1 MRVLT
6 AIPFIVAALLASLS
20 ARADEKSVP
29 EKPLAEKY
37 LLEGQLTEGAT
48 ALTKRLQDH
57 PLDDQA
63 RFGLGVTQFLQTF
76 EHLGQSLYRY
86 GLRTER
92 FFIQPVPQI
101 RELLP
106 QNPHPEKIDYAA
118 ARKIVQTFVDD
129 LNRAEATLAEVKDE
143 DVKLRL
149 HMALIKIDLFGLK
162 RPINGATL
170 FRQFGPQKDITLEQ
184 LQEFYI
190 AFDRGDVCWLRGYC
204 HFLAAWGEV
213 LLSVDSRSLFEC
225 SAHWAFEDVDTPHTF
240 LIEDRKPLDAAQF
253 GWWWSDSKRLSDA
266 IAAFH
271 LVLRLPMK
279 EPERMKVAHGHLLA
293 MCKMSKE
300 MWTHY
305 EAETDDDHE
314 WIPNPRQTGV
324 VGMHVTKEM
333 FHSWLETVDEAEQ
346 VLQGKRL
353 IPFWRGNQP
362 DRGVNLKRVFCEPT
376 DIDIPLWIQGTG
388 ATPYLEKGP
397 LTKLADREVWRQMD
411 ETFGGLNFVG
421 FGFWFN

>member
-1 MRVLT
+1 MHMLST
-6 AIPFIVAALLASLS
+6 TPFILTLLLASHA
-20 ARADEKSVP
+20 ARADEKPVP

-162 RPINGATL
+162 RPINGVTL

>member
-1 MRVLT
+1 MLT
-6 AIPFIVAALLASLS
+6 AIPFIVAALLASFS

-37 LLEGQLTEGAT
+37 LLEGQLTEGAA
-48 ALTKRLQDH
+48 ALTKRLQEN
-57 PLDDQA
+57 PRDDEA

-76 EHLGQSLYRY
+76 EHVGQSMYRY

-92 FFIQPVPQI
+92 SFVRPVPQI

-129 LNRAEATLAEVKDE
+129 LNRAEATLAEIKDE
-143 DVKLRL
+143 QVKLRL
-149 HMALIKIDLFGLK
+149 HVALIKIDLFGLN
-162 RPINGATL
+162 RPVNAAQL
-170 FRQFGPQKDITLEQ
+170 FRQFGPQQDLSVKQ
-184 LQEFYI
+184 LQDFYI

-213 LLSVDSRSLFEC
+213 LLSVDYKSLFEC
-225 SAHWAFEDVDTPHTF
+225 SAHWVFEEVDTPHTF
-240 LIEDRKPLDAAQF
+240 LIEDRSPIDAEQ
-253 GWWWSDSKRLSDA
+253 GPIWWLNNKRLSDA
-266 IAAFH
+266 IATFH
-271 LVLRLPMK
+271 LILRLPMK
-279 EPERMKVAHGHLLA
+279 EPQRMKVAHGHLLA

-324 VGMHVTKEM
+324 VGVRVTKEM
-333 FHSWLETVDEAEQ
+333 ERSWLETVDEAEK
-346 VLQGKRL
+346 VLEGKRL
-353 IPFWRGNQP
+353 IPFWRGNQS
-362 DRGVNLKRVFCEPT
+362 DRGVNLKRVFYEPT
-376 DIDIPLWIQGTG
+376 DIDIPLWIQGTA
-388 ATPYLEKGP
+388 ATPYLQKGP
-397 LTKLADREVWRQMD
+397 LTKLAEPEVWRQMD
-411 ETFGGLNFVG
+411 RTFGGLNFVG